1 MEFILRKGSNM
12 KKRILCLALVMVMI
26 FTLLPM
32 SAFAANVVAE
42 GTCGENL
49 TWTLDS
55 EGTLTISGTG
65 AMTDY
70 SYDSKVP
77 WFNSRSSIKSAIIES
92 GVTTI
97 GESAFY
103 VCVSLTS
110 VTIPDSVTSIGGGA
124 FGSCISLTNVTI
136 PNSVT
141 TIGDYAFSGCFRL
154 TSVTIPD
161 SVTTIGGSAFDDC
174 SSLTSINVD
183 NYNEYYS
190 SSGGV
195 LFDKNQTI
203 LICYPAGKTE
213 SNYTAP
219 NSVTTIGD
227 SAFYSCSSL
236 TSVTIGNSVTSIG
249 DSAFYN
255 CDGLTSV
262 TIPDSVTTIG
272 NFAFNSCSSLTSVTI
287 PDSVTSIGD
296 AAFSDCD
303 SLTSVTIGS
312 SVTSIGYNAF
322 YNCTRLTEI
331 NYNAKA
337 VTDLTEISD
346 VFCWSGTAGSGIKV
360 TFGDGVEKIPAYLF
374 EDCSYLTSVT
384 IGNSVTSIGYGAF
397 CRCSSLASVTIPDSV
412 TSIWHEA
419 FNGCSSLTDVYF
431 GGSEEQWN
439 QIDIQLGNNNL
450 TNATIHYSG
459 TDEHEH
465 IYTFAVTDPT
475 CTEQGFTTYTCACGD
490 SYIDSYVDAL
500 GHDYVDGVCTR
511 CGATEEVVASGT
523 CGENLTWTLNS
534 EGTLTISG
542 TGSMTD
548 YSNDSKAPWFNSRSS
563 IKSAIIESGVTT
575 IGESAFFGCSSLT
588 SVTIPDSVT
597 TIGES
602 AFYACSSLTSVTIP
616 NSVTTI
622 GGSAFEYCS
631 SLTSINV
638 DNNNEYYSSSGGVLF
653 DKNQTILICYPAG
666 KTESNYTIPDSVTY
680 IGMDAFY
687 QCNNLTSVTIPNSV
701 TTIGNS
707 AFKSCTSLTSVTI
720 GNSVTSIGDYA
731 FRNCTGLTEIN
742 YNAKAVT
749 DLTEISHVFYEA
761 GTAGSGIKV
770 TFGDGVKKIPAYL
783 FKDCSYLTSVTIGN
797 SVTSIG
803 DSAFYY
809 CYSLTSVTIPDS
821 VTTIGD
827 SAFRHC
833 SSLTSVTIPD
843 SVTSIGG
850 GAFSYCNSLTSVTI
864 PDSVTSIGDAAFSD
878 CDSLTSVTIPDSVT
892 SIGSSA
898 FSNCYGLTKVTIP
911 DSVTS
916 IGGRAFYYCTG
927 LTEINYNAKAVTD
940 LTSSSDVF
948 YGAGTAGSGIKVTF
962 GEKVEKVP
970 DYLFSTQ
977 YSLIPYIREIVFLG
991 NAPTIGSKSF
1001 NRVTTSAYYPYGNDT
1016 WTSEVMKGYGGQ
1028 ITWKPYS
1035 DAEAVSVVCNGKTS
1049 YIVGEELYTS
1059 SISVT
1064 IERSDGCIEK
1074 YNYASGEITL
1084 GEYDMSKSGKQS
1096 ITVTCRGVT
1105 AQLNIYIHD
1114 LTSETMPANDY
1125 PESSHNYEDNLDKT
1139 YTYTADGAYALDVTF
1154 SNETEAETNI
1164 DYIYV
1169 NGTKYTGKELANK
1182 TVHINGDTLTIRLV
1196 SDGSDGAYGFSIDS
1210 IIATYVVYD
1219 YTDIV
1224 VAPTCTAKGY
1234 TTHTCACGDSYVDSY
1249 VDALGHSFG
1258 EWTVTTAPTCTEKGV
1273 ETRYCSRCDATEIR
1287 DVDALGH
1294 ALVHHDG
1301 KAATCTEAGWE
1312 AYDTCSRCDY
1322 TTYKEIPA
1330 TGHSYTS
1337 VVTEPTCTA
1346 QGYTTYTCSCG
1357 DSYVADYKDALG
1369 HSFGEWTVT
1378 TAPTCTEKGVETRY
1392 CSRCDVTETREVD
1405 ALGHALVHHDGKAA
1419 TCTEK
1424 GWEAYDTCSRCDYT
1438 TYKEIPATGHS
1449 YTSVVTEP
1457 TCTAQGYTTYTCSCG
1472 DSYVAD
1478 YKDALGHSFG
1488 EWTVTTAPTCTEK
1501 GVETRY
1507 CSGCDATETRDVD
1520 ALGHALVHHDGK
1532 AATCTEKGWEAY
1544 DTCSRCDYTTY
1555 KEIPAAGHD
1564 YKDGVCTVCGAKD
1577 PNYKPPVNPFVDV
1590 KEKDYF
1596 YQPVL
1601 WAVENGITYGTSKTT
1616 FSPNATCTRA
1626 QAVTFL
1632 WRAMGSP
1639 EVSGVKNPFVD
1650 VKPSDYYYKAVL
1662 WAVKNGITQGI
1673 DATHFGPNNTVTRG
1687 QTVTFMWRAAGSPQ
1701 VSGVKNPFVDVK
1713 SSDYYCKAVLWAV
1726 ESGITNGMSATTFGP
1741 NSGCT
1746 RGQIVT
1752 FLYRHL
1758 EK

>member
-1 MEFILRKGSNM
+1 MRRGCFSRFTLELSQNRVYYGDRNCLYGQIMEFILRKGSNM

-26 FTLLPM
+26 FTSLPM
-32 SAFAANVVAE
+32 SAFAADVVAE
-42 GTCGENL
+42 GTCGDNL

-55 EGTLTISGTG
+55 TGTLTISGTG

-70 SYDSKVP
+70 NNDSNAP
-77 WFNSRSSIKSAIIES
+77 WYSSRSSIKS
-92 GVTTI
+92 VTI
-97 GESAFY
+97 GNSVTSIGGSAFND
-103 VCVSLTS
+103 CTGLTS
-110 VTIPDSVTSIGGGA
+110 VTIPDSVTTIGESA
-124 FGSCISLTNVTI
+124 FSCCNNLTSVTI
-136 PNSVT
+136 GNSVT
-141 TIGDYAFSGCFRL
+141 SIGISAFWGCSSL

-161 SVTTIGGSAFDDC
+161 SVTTIGGSAF
-174 SSLTSINVD
+174 
-183 NYNEYYS
+183 
-190 SSGGV
+190 
-195 LFDKNQTI
+195 K
-203 LICYPAGKTE
+203 
-213 SNYTAP
+213 
-219 NSVTTIGD
+219 
-227 SAFYSCSSL
+227 
-236 TSVTIGNSVTSIG
+236 
-249 DSAFYN
+249 
-255 CDGLTSV
+255 
-262 TIPDSVTTIG
+262 
-272 NFAFNSCSSLTSVTI
+272 
-287 PDSVTSIGD
+287 
-296 AAFSDCD
+296 
-303 SLTSVTIGS
+303 
-312 SVTSIGYNAF
+312 
-322 YNCTRLTEI
+322 
-331 NYNAKA
+331 
-337 VTDLTEISD
+337 
-346 VFCWSGTAGSGIKV
+346 
-360 TFGDGVEKIPAYLF
+360 
-374 EDCSYLTSVT
+374 
-384 IGNSVTSIGYGAF
+384 
-397 CRCSSLASVTIPDSV
+397 
-412 TSIWHEA
+412 
-419 FNGCSSLTDVYF
+419 
-431 GGSEEQWN
+431 
-439 QIDIQLGNNNL
+439 
-450 TNATIHYSG
+450 
-459 TDEHEH
+459 
-465 IYTFAVTDPT
+465 
-475 CTEQGFTTYTCACGD
+475 
-490 SYIDSYVDAL
+490 
-500 GHDYVDGVCTR
+500 
-511 CGATEEVVASGT
+511 
-523 CGENLTWTLNS
+523 
-534 EGTLTISG
+534 
-542 TGSMTD
+542 
-548 YSNDSKAPWFNSRSS
+548 
-563 IKSAIIESGVTT
+563 
-575 IGESAFFGCSSLT
+575 
-588 SVTIPDSVT
+588 
-597 TIGES
+597 
-602 AFYACSSLTSVTIP
+602 
-616 NSVTTI
+616 
-622 GGSAFEYCS
+622 YCS

-653 DKNQTILICYPAG
+653 DKNQTILIWYPAG

-701 TTIGNS
+701 TTIGES
-707 AFKSCTSLTSVTI
+707 AFSYCSSLTSVTI
-720 GNSVTSIGDYA
+720 GNSVTSIGGSA
-731 FRNCTGLTEIN
+731 FNGC
-742 YNAKAVT
+742 
-749 DLTEISHVFYEA
+749 ISLA
-761 GTAGSGIKV
+761 
-770 TFGDGVKKIPAYL
+770 
-783 FKDCSYLTSVTIGN
+783 SVTIPD
-797 SVTSIG
+797 SVTTIG

-809 CYSLTSVTIPDS
+809 CSSLTSVTIPDS

-827 SAFRHC
+827 SAFNYCR
-833 SSLTSVTIPD
+833 SLT
-843 SVTSIGG
+843 
-850 GAFSYCNSLTSVTI
+850 NVTI
-864 PDSVTSIGDAAFSD
+864 PDSVTSIGDFAFNYCS
-878 CDSLTSVTIPDSVT
+878 SLTSVTI
-892 SIGSSA
+892 G
-898 FSNCYGLTKVTIP
+898 N
-911 DSVTS
+911 SVTS
-916 IGGRAFYYCTG
+916 IGGNAFNYCTG

-940 LTSSSDVF
+940 LTSSSYVF
-948 YGAGTAGSGIKVTF
+948 TEAGTAGSGIKVTFGDGVEKIPAYLFYTYYGGRPNISNVSIGSNVTSIGDCAFCNCDGLTSVTIPDSVISIGKGAFEYCSSLTSVTIGNSVTSIGDSAFYNCTGLTEINYNAKAVTDLSSSSNVFWRAGTAGSGIKVTF
-962 GEKVEKVP
+962 GEEVKKVP

-977 YSLIPYIREIVFLG
+977 YSSYFPKIREIVFVG
-991 NAPTIGSKSF
+991 NTPAIGSKSF
-1001 NRVTTSAYYPYGNDT
+1001 NGVTTSAYYPYGNDT
-1016 WTSEVMKGYGGQ
+1016 WTSEVMKGYGGH
-1028 ITWKPYS
+1028 ITWIPYS
-1035 DAEAVSVVCNGKTS
+1035 DAEATSVVCNGKTS

-1074 YNYASGEITL
+1074 YNYASGKITL

-1096 ITVTCRGVT
+1096 ITVTCKDVT

-1139 YTYTADGAYALDVTF
+1139 YTYTADGAYSLDVTF

-1169 NGTKYTGKELANK
+1169 NGTTYTGKELANK
-1182 TVHINGDTLTIRLV
+1182 TVHINGDTLTVRLV

-1210 IIATYVVYD
+1210 IVATYVVYE
-1219 YTDIV
+1219 YTDTV
-1224 VAPTCTAKGY
+1224 VAPTCTAKGYTIHTCACGESHVDSYVDALGHSFGEWTVTTAPTCTEKGVETRCCSRCDATETRDVDAFGHALVHHDGKAATCTEKGWEAYDTCSRCDYTTYKEIPATGHSYTSVVTEPTCTEQGY
-1234 TTHTCACGDSYVDSY
+1234 TTHTCACGDSYVADY
-1249 VDALGHSFG
+1249 KDALGHSFG

-1273 ETRYCSRCDATEIR
+1273 ETRYCSRCDATETREVDALGHALVHHDGKAAACTEAGWEAYDTCSRCDYTTYKEIPATGHSYTSVVTEPTCTEQGYTTHTCACGESHVDSYVDALGHSFGEWTVTTAPTCTEKGVETRYCSLCDATETR

-1392 CSRCDVTETREVD
+1392 CSR
-1405 ALGHALVHHDGKAA
+1405 
-1419 TCTEK
+1419 
-1424 GWEAYDTCSRCDYT
+1424 
-1438 TYKEIPATGHS
+1438 
-1449 YTSVVTEP
+1449 
-1457 TCTAQGYTTYTCSCG
+1457 
-1472 DSYVAD
+1472 
-1478 YKDALGHSFG
+1478 
-1488 EWTVTTAPTCTEK
+1488 
-1501 GVETRY
+1501 
-1507 CSGCDATETRDVD
+1507 CDATETRDVD